1 MQNNKNY
8 TEKIFN
14 NVQQN
19 AVIISNFILQI
30 QYKPILNKVAC

>member
-1 MQNNKNY
+1 MQNSKNY
-8 TEKIFN
+8 TEKIFS

-30 QYKPILNKVAC
+30 QQKPILNKASC